1 VGLPIYRVPGSSPT
15 ATDRDDL
22 GGIQAHS
29 LIRPRLLEPRQCS
42 GAAAGGVFQLLRN
55 LFERPLDFEGL
66 ASRQQHRRRGHLET
80 AAAGVAAERACDLAR
95 FGLPLEMG
103 LVLISA
109 DRVAMYGVLEPLEL
123 RFELID
129 SPLESVETRFL
140 DEPPA

>member
-1 VGLPIYRVPGSSPT
+1 
-15 ATDRDDL
+15 
-22 GGIQAHS
+22 
-29 LIRPRLLEPRQCS
+29 
-42 GAAAGGVFQLLRN
+42 
-55 LFERPLDFEGL
+55 
-66 ASRQQHRRRGHLET
+66 
-80 AAAGVAAERACDLAR
+80 
-95 FGLPLEMG
+95 MG